1 MAMSDDRGGRGG
13 DPTSELRHRT
23 ANIFQLLGALARM
36 RSQRSGS
43 PEAARQ
49 LLWVADAIG
58 SLGALERHRTG
69 GGVDLGGYLNEM
81 TPVWRRRHGAH
92 AAQVEVL
99 AGQVIVPD
107 SMASTLALI
116 AQELIGNALAHG
128 YPNGGPGRVEV
139 VLGPRPDGRTEL
151 VVADNGVGFDPAA
164 PECADRFGLWIVRS
178 LATQVRGELDLA
190 TRGGVTA
197 RLTFAPLSN

>member
-1 MAMSDDRGGRGG
+1 MSDDRGGRGG

-36 RSQRSGS
+36 RSQRAGN

-92 AAQVEVL
+92 AAQIEVL

-128 YPNGGPGRVEV
+128 YPNGGPGRIEV
-139 VLGPRPDGRTEL
+139 GLGPRPDGRTEL
-151 VVADNGVGFDPAA
+151 VVADDGVGFDPAA
-164 PECADRFGLWIVRS
+164 PANADRFGLWIVRS
-178 LATQVRGELDLA
+178 LATQVRGEFDLA
-190 TRGGVTA
+190 TQGGVTA
-197 RLTFAPLSN
+197 RLTFAGLPN

>member
-1 MAMSDDRGGRGG
+1 MSEDRAGGG

-36 RSQRSGS
+36 RSQRSGN

-58 SLGALERHRTG
+58 SLGALERHRTD

-92 AAQVEVL
+92 AAQVEIL
-99 AGQVIVPD
+99 AGKVIVPD

-116 AQELIGNALAHG
+116 AQELIGNALGHG
-128 YPNGGPGRVEV
+128 YPSGAAGRVEV
-139 VLGPRPDGRTEL
+139 RLGPRPDGRTEL
-151 VVADNGVGFDPAA
+151 LVADDGVGFDPAA
-164 PECADRFGLWIVRS
+164 PESADRFGLWIVRS
-178 LATQVRGELDLA
+178 LSTQVRGEFELTTQA
-190 TRGGVTA
+190 GVTA
-197 RLTFAPLSN
+197 RLIFAT

>member
-1 MAMSDDRGGRGG
+1 MSDDRGGRGG

-36 RSQRSGS
+36 RSQRAGN

-99 AGQVIVPD
+99 ASQVIVPD

-128 YPNGGPGRVEV
+128 YPNGGPGRIEV
-139 VLGPRPDGRTEL
+139 GLGPRPDGRTEL
-151 VVADNGVGFDPAA
+151 VVADDGVGFDPAA
-164 PECADRFGLWIVRS
+164 PANADRFGLWIVRS
-178 LATQVRGELDLA
+178 LATQVRGEFDLA
-190 TRGGVTA
+190 TQGGVTA
-197 RLTFAPLSN
+197 RLTFAGLPN

>member
-36 RSQRSGS
+36 RSQRSGN

-139 VLGPRPDGRTEL
+139 VLGQRPDGRTEL
-151 VVADNGVGFDPAA
+151 VVADDGIGFDPDA
-164 PECADRFGLWIVRS
+164 PGCADRFGLWIVRS
-178 LATQVRGELDLA
+178 LATQVRGEFDLA
-190 TRGGVTA
+190 TQGGVKA
-197 RLTFAPLSN
+197 SLTFAALPN